1 MNFLCERVGFFLKK
15 GCNTQ
20 DVKLY
25 YFFLNDDYELIYC
38 RNLAYL
44 EKIFKESD
52 SIQEIS
58 SQLSKKS
65 LKKFNFQNC
74 KLSSLQTFP
83 NLEFIPFPNKSCF
96 ELFFTEKSEKL
107 KSILIFALFN
117 ENMSFLHDFMKNY
130 ASKKASSQKQDSF
143 FKRFSPKKE
152 YENSKEQQDYEKK
165 FELLLSFYSEKKSQ
179 SSMLKN
185 IVDNSLE
192 NKNMNQISLNSCSN
206 NFESEKNIETL
217 TCINNS
223 EKNIDFNSDKCSDIS
238 PKQGIPN
245 MDIKKN
251 LQGSP
256 EKTNNKNSSDD
267 NNEKIDDKLKQNDFG
282 LNKEGKSEKTESDQ
296 KNERILQKEEAV
308 VKREDVKK
316 EDNQLL
322 KTGEIKKN
330 EIVTIETITLKNGST
345 YSGEIVNGLPNGKG
359 VEFRS
364 DKVSY
369 KGDFKNGKWH
379 GVGYIVDS
387 NLDVCEGEFM
397 DGEPVGF

>member
-1 MNFLCERVGFFLKK
+1 MNFLCERIGFFLKK

-25 YFFLNDDYELIYC
+25 YFFVNDDYELIYC

-74 KLSSLQTFP
+74 KLSALQTFP

-107 KSILIFALFN
+107 KSILIFSLFN
-117 ENMSFLHDFMKNY
+117 ENISFLYEYIKNY
-130 ASKKASSQKQDSF
+130 ASKKASSQKQDAF

-179 SSMLKN
+179 SSKLKD
-185 IVDNSLE
+185 IIIDSSSE
-192 NKNMNQISLNSCSN
+192 NKQMNQFSLNFSSN
-206 NFESEKNIETL
+206 NFESERIVETL
-217 TCINNS
+217 QSGNDS
-223 EKNIDFNSDKCSDIS
+223 EKNINLNSEKCSDIGS
-238 PKQGIPN
+238 EVGIQN
-245 MDIKKN
+245 IEIKRN
-251 LQGSP
+251 LTYSE
-256 EKTNNKNSSDD
+256 EKTNNINSSDD
-267 NNEKIDDKLKQNDFG
+267 FDEKINDKLNKNDNLA
-282 LNKEGKSEKTESDQ
+282 LNLKKSPSIQKEGKLLEKEVDV
-296 KNERILQKEEAV
+296 I
-308 VKREDVKK
+308 KREDGKK
-316 EDNQLL
+316 DNQL
-322 KTGEIKKN
+322 IKKEEN
-330 EIVTIETITLKNGST
+330 LKKEIVTIETITLKNGST

-364 DKVSY
+364 DKISY